1 MRASFT
7 VRLNLSLFFTYAIKN
22 RCCPFN
28 ICGFASFLTFIFERI
43 IEQVIQI
50 AEAALGSDREGT
62 QNDSFGAI
70 FVASD
75 EEGEASSMGKDSHAI
90 KRRQRVVH

>member
-7 VRLNLSLFFTYAIKN
+7 VRLNLSLFFTYPIKN

-28 ICGFASFLTFIFERI
+28 ICGFASFLIFIFERI

-62 QNDSFGAI
+62 HNDSFGAI

-75 EEGEASSMGKDSHAI
+75 KEGEASSMGKDSHAI